1 MSARTQ
7 RSGTIKNKYIPGDI
21 TSFIN
26 QHPSRSALYTRQE
39 SQEKVESLKNGAQ
52 SLTAG
57 MNKISLE
64 PICTPMNNFH
74 PSKSSSNKLKD
85 ARAKSAFAAA
95 YHNFQTAKK
104 MAQENLDHQPLP
116 DAILDKNFTELQA
129 QGDPNPGLG
138 LDVQLT
144 TTGIG
149 YKGYKVG
156 PTQCTKLKVY
166 RPKTCGVLPK
176 HLDKSTMSEAINGE
190 QIKLGPKIGPMD
202 LAIGWDYRP
211 KNREPKLPKHIDG
224 SNDIVASVFT
234 LVPQQVPEKENIM
247 QFERAEG
254 VFHNTQG
261 EIDFFDRDLILK
273 RKDYQKK
280 YEKERECT
288 CGTDVAS
295 FSNVPGSES
304 IAKKNRPKTS
314 KSDSAVYMTYGK
326 DRRCKSSPNLS
337 MIVNPRTNTE
347 IGSITTAVE
356 DPRKIPV
363 NNLPI
368 ETNEQK
374 KVLQQP
380 RYAHPT
386 IPRMCHQMR
395 HDYEKMMK
403 KYFLTNEL
411 MKLDEN
417 NNCSF
422 SSPTPPISKKPQ
434 VIYVPRPKQPYKKKN
449 YRIESL
455 APPFSSWTGRGDEF
469 PNHLRL
475 SSIYQQAYKPVES
488 RKRRFLQA
496 IHR

>member
-1 MSARTQ
+1 M
-7 RSGTIKNKYIPGDI
+7 KK
-21 TSFIN
+21 IN
-26 QHPSRSALYTRQE
+26 
-39 SQEKVESLKNGAQ
+39 
-52 SLTAG
+52 
-57 MNKISLE
+57 LE
-64 PICTPMNNFH
+64 PITVPIDH
-74 PSKSSSNKLKD
+74 LQPTKSSSNKLRE
-85 ARAKSAFAAA
+85 ARARSAFAAA
-95 YHNFQTAKK
+95 YYNFQTAKK

-138 LDVQLT
+138 LDVHLT

-176 HLDKSTMSEAINGE
+176 HLDQSTMCDPANGE
-190 QIKLGPKIGPMD
+190 PIKLDPKIGPMD
-202 LAIGWDYRP
+202 LAIRWDYRP

-224 SNDIVASVFT
+224 SNDIVPAVFT
-234 LVPQQVPEKENIM
+234 LVQQVPQKESDL

-273 RKDYQKK
+273 RKDHQKK
-280 YEKERECT
+280 YEKGRECT

-295 FSNVPGSES
+295 FADVPGSES
-304 IAKKNRPKTS
+304 ITRKNRPKTT
-314 KSDSAVYMTYGK
+314 KSDSVIYMSSEVNG
-326 DRRCKSSPNLS
+326 RRCKSSPNLS
-337 MIVNPRTNTE
+337 LIVNPRSQTE
-347 IGSITTAVE
+347 PGSITTGME
-356 DPRKIPV
+356 DMRKIPV
-363 NNLPI
+363 NYLPK

-374 KVLQQP
+374 KAVRQP
-380 RYAHPT
+380 RHANQM
-386 IPRMCHQMR
+386 IPRLCHQMR
-395 HDYEKMMK
+395 HDYERMMK

-417 NNCSF
+417 NNC
-422 SSPTPPISKKPQ
+422 PVITETPPIHSKTK
-434 VIYVPRPKQPYKKKN
+434 VVYVPRPKQPYKKKN
-449 YRIESL
+449 YQIDSL

-475 SSIYQQAYKPVES
+475 TSIYRQAYKPKVVKES
-488 RKRRFLQA
+488 RKRPFLQA

>member
-1 MSARTQ
+1 M
-7 RSGTIKNKYIPGDI
+7 
-21 TSFIN
+21 
-26 QHPSRSALYTRQE
+26 
-39 SQEKVESLKNGAQ
+39 KNGAQ
-52 SLTAG
+52 CLSAD
-57 MNKISLE
+57 MNKINLE
-64 PICTPMNNFH
+64 PILPPNVNLP
-74 PSKSSSNKLKD
+74 PSKSSSNRLKE

-95 YHNFQTAKK
+95 FHNFQTAKK

-116 DAILDKNFTELQA
+116 DAILDKNYTELQA

-176 HLDKSTMSEAINGE
+176 HLDKSTMSDPLDGEAI
-190 QIKLGPKIGPMD
+190 KTVGPKIGPMD
-202 LAIGWDYRP
+202 LAIRWDYRP

-224 SNDIVASVFT
+224 TNDVVNAVFT
-234 LVPQQVPEKENIM
+234 LVQQVPEKENLL

-273 RKDYQKK
+273 RQDYQQK
-280 YEKERECT
+280 YEKGRECT

-295 FSNVPGSES
+295 FANVPGSES
-304 IAKKNRPKTS
+304 ITRKNRPKTT
-314 KSDSAVYMTYGK
+314 KSDSAVYMTNGSSAI
-326 DRRCKSSPNLS
+326 RCKSSPNLS
-337 MIVNPRTNTE
+337 MLANPRSGE
-347 IGSITTAVE
+347 APSITSALDMTRTVPINHL
-356 DPRKIPV
+356 PR
-363 NNLPI
+363 

-374 KVLQQP
+374 KVVKQS
-380 RYAHPT
+380 RYAHQT
-386 IPRMCHQMR
+386 IPRLCHQMR
-395 HDYEKMMK
+395 SDYERMMK
-403 KYFLTNEL
+403 KYFVTNDML
-411 MKLDEN
+411 QLDEN
-417 NNCSF
+417 NNC
-422 SSPTPPISKKPQ
+422 PIITETPPNNKPK

-449 YRIESL
+449 YQIDSL

-475 SSIYQQAYKPVES
+475 ASIYQQAYKPKQVES
-488 RKRRFLQA
+488 RKRRFLQS

>member
-1 MSARTQ
+1 ME
-7 RSGTIKNKYIPGDI
+7 N
-21 TSFIN
+21 
-26 QHPSRSALYTRQE
+26 
-39 SQEKVESLKNGAQ
+39 LKNGAQ
-52 SLTAG
+52 SLTSD
-57 MNKISLE
+57 MNKINLE
-64 PICTPMNNFH
+64 PISQPGQ
-74 PSKSSSNKLKD
+74 PSKSSSNKLRE

-95 YHNFQTAKK
+95 FYNFETARK

-138 LDVQLT
+138 LDVKLT

-176 HLDKSTMSEAINGE
+176 HLDQSTMSDPINGE
-190 QIKLGPKIGPMD
+190 PIRLDPKIGPMD
-202 LAIGWDYRP
+202 LAIRWDYRP

-224 SNDIVASVFT
+224 SNDFVPAVFT
-234 LVPQQVPEKENIM
+234 LVHQKPEKENVM

-273 RKDYQKK
+273 RKDHQKK
-280 YEKERECT
+280 YEKGRECT

-295 FSNVPGSES
+295 FTNVPGSDS
-304 IAKKNRPKTS
+304 ITRKNRPKTT
-314 KSDSAVYMTYGK
+314 KSDSVVYTSNGFNGK
-326 DRRCKSSPNLS
+326 RCKSSPNLS
-337 MIVNPRTNTE
+337 LVANPRSVTE
-347 IGSITTAVE
+347 PGSITTAVE

-363 NNLPI
+363 SLMPR
-368 ETNEQK
+368 ETKEQQ
-374 KVLQQP
+374 KVMRQP
-380 RYAHPT
+380 RYANTT
-386 IPRMCHQMR
+386 IPRLCHQMR
-395 HDYEKMMK
+395 HDYERIMK
-403 KYFLTNEL
+403 KYFMTNE
-411 MKLDEN
+411 MVDEN
-417 NNCSF
+417 NNC
-422 SSPTPPISKKPQ
+422 PLIIEPPHQSNKAK

-449 YRIESL
+449 YQIDSL

-475 SSIYQQAYKPVES
+475 ASIYQQAYKPVES
-488 RKRRFLQA
+488 RKRRFLQS

>member
-1 MSARTQ
+1 ME
-7 RSGTIKNKYIPGDI
+7 N
-21 TSFIN
+21 
-26 QHPSRSALYTRQE
+26 
-39 SQEKVESLKNGAQ
+39 VKNGAQ
-52 SLTAG
+52 SLSLD

-64 PICTPMNNFH
+64 PITKSLQ
-74 PSKSSSNKLKD
+74 PSKSSSNKLREE
-85 ARAKSAFAAA
+85 RAKSAFAAA
-95 YHNFQTAKK
+95 FYNFQTAKK
-104 MAQENLDHQPLP
+104 MAQDNLDHQPLP
-116 DAILDKNFTELQA
+116 DAIMDKNFIDLQA

-138 LDVQLT
+138 LDVKLT

-176 HLDKSTMSEAINGE
+176 HLDKSTMSDPIEGE
-190 QIKLGPKIGPMD
+190 TIKLDPKIGPMD
-202 LAIGWDYRP
+202 LAIRWDYRP
-211 KNREPKLPKHIDG
+211 KNREPKLPRHIDG
-224 SNDIVASVFT
+224 SNDIVPAIFT
-234 LVPQQVPEKENIM
+234 LVQQVPHKENTT
-247 QFERAEG
+247 QFERFEG

-280 YEKERECT
+280 HEKERDCT

-295 FSNVPGSES
+295 FADVPGSES
-304 IAKKNRPKTS
+304 ITRKNRPKTT
-314 KSDSAVYMTYGK
+314 KSDSLIYVNSGSGNG
-326 DRRCKSSPNLS
+326 RRCKSSPNMS
-337 MIVNPRTNTE
+337 MIVNPRSMTE
-347 IGSITTAVE
+347 PGSITTAVD

-363 NNLPI
+363 NHLPR

-374 KVLQQP
+374 KIIKQP
-380 RYAHPT
+380 RYANPT
-386 IPRMCHQMR
+386 IPRLCYQMR
-395 HDYEKMMK
+395 HDYERMMK

-417 NNCSF
+417 NNC
-422 SSPTPPISKKPQ
+422 PMITETPPISNKPK

-449 YRIESL
+449 YQIDSL

-475 SSIYQQAYKPVES
+475 TSIYQQAYKKKES
-488 RKRRFLQA
+488 RKRPFLQS

>member
-1 MSARTQ
+1 
-7 RSGTIKNKYIPGDI
+7 
-21 TSFIN
+21 
-26 QHPSRSALYTRQE
+26 
-39 SQEKVESLKNGAQ
+39 
-52 SLTAG
+52 
-57 MNKISLE
+57 MNKINLE
-64 PICTPMNNFH
+64 PLTSPSPDK
-74 PSKSSSNKLKD
+74 PSKSSSSKLRE

-95 YHNFQTAKK
+95 YYNFQTAKK
-104 MAQENLDHQPLP
+104 MASDNLDHQPLP

-176 HLDKSTMSEAINGE
+176 HLDKATMSDPLDGMK
-190 QIKLGPKIGPMD
+190 IKLDPKIGPMD
-202 LAIGWDYRP
+202 LAIRWDYRP

-224 SNDIVASVFT
+224 SNDIVPAVFT
-234 LVPQQVPEKENIM
+234 LVQQVPEKENLL

-280 YEKERECT
+280 YEKERDCT

-295 FSNVPGSES
+295 FANVPGSES
-304 IAKKNRPKTS
+304 VASKNRPKTT
-314 KSDSAVYMTYGK
+314 KSDSVIYTSNGET
-326 DRRCKSSPNLS
+326 RRCKSSPNLS
-337 MIVNPRTNTE
+337 MIANTRATEPE
-347 IGSITTAVE
+347 ILMAAV
-356 DPRKIPV
+356 DDMRKIPV
-363 NNLPI
+363 HQMPR
-368 ETNEQK
+368 ETREQK
-374 KVLQQP
+374 KARRQP
-380 RYAHPT
+380 RYAHQT
-386 IPRMCHQMR
+386 IPRLCHQMR

-411 MKLDEN
+411 AKLDEN
-417 NNCSF
+417 NNC
-422 SSPTPPISKKPQ
+422 PIITETPPLHTKQK

-449 YRIESL
+449 YQIDSL

-475 SSIYQQAYKPVES
+475 SSVYQKAYKPVES
-488 RKRRFLQA
+488 RTRRFVQSL
-496 IHR
+496 RR

>member
-1 MSARTQ
+1 M
-7 RSGTIKNKYIPGDI
+7 PGDI

-26 QHPSRSALYTRQE
+26 QHPSRSFLYTKQNTE
-39 SQEKVESLKNGAQ
+39 EKADSVKNGAL
-52 SLTAG
+52 SLTAD
-57 MNKISLE
+57 MNKINLQ
-64 PICTPMNNFH
+64 PILSPTDHLKPT
-74 PSKSSSNKLKD
+74 KSSSNKLRE

-95 YHNFQTAKK
+95 YYNFQTAKK
-104 MAQENLDHQPLP
+104 MAQDNLDHQPLP

-138 LDVQLT
+138 LDVHLT

-176 HLDKSTMSEAINGE
+176 YLDKSTMSDPINGE
-190 QIKLGPKIGPMD
+190 AIKLDPKIGPMD
-202 LAIGWDYRP
+202 LAIRWDYRP
-211 KNREPKLPKHIDG
+211 KNREPRLPKHIDG
-224 SNDIVASVFT
+224 SNDIVPAVFT
-234 LVPQQVPEKENIM
+234 LVQQVPEKENAM

-261 EIDFFDRDLILK
+261 EVDFFDRDLIIK

-280 YEKERECT
+280 YEKERDCT
-288 CGTDVAS
+288 CGTDVAN
-295 FSNVPGSES
+295 FADVPGSES
-304 IAKKNRPKTS
+304 ITRKNRPKTT
-314 KSDSAVYMTYGK
+314 KSDTILYTSSGNS
-326 DRRCKSSPNLS
+326 RRCKSSPNIS
-337 MIVNPRTNTE
+337 MIALRDTE
-347 IGSITTAVE
+347 PGSITTA
-356 DPRKIPV
+356 DDSRKIPV
-363 NNLPI
+363 NHLPK

-374 KVLQQP
+374 KVVRQP
-380 RYAHPT
+380 RHAHPT
-386 IPRMCHQMR
+386 IPRLCHQMR

-417 NNCSF
+417 NNC
-422 SSPTPPISKKPQ
+422 PLITETPPINKTK

-449 YRIESL
+449 YEINSL

-475 SSIYQQAYKPVES
+475 SSIYQQAYKPKPIES
-488 RKRRFLQA
+488 RKRPFLQS
-496 IHR
+496 INR

>member
-1 MSARTQ
+1 MEAVQ
-7 RSGTIKNKYIPGDI
+7 
-21 TSFIN
+21 
-26 QHPSRSALYTRQE
+26 
-39 SQEKVESLKNGAQ
+39 NGAQ

-57 MNKISLE
+57 MNKINLE
-64 PICTPMNNFH
+64 PIRSPVENLQ
-74 PSKSSSNKLKD
+74 PSKSSSNKLRE

-95 YHNFQTAKK
+95 FHNFETAKK

-116 DAILDKNFTELQA
+116 DAILDKNFVELQA

-138 LDVQLT
+138 LDVMLT

-176 HLDKSTMSEAINGE
+176 HLDKSTMSDPVNGE
-190 QIKLGPKIGPMD
+190 VVTLDPKIGPMD
-202 LAIGWDYRP
+202 LAIRWDYRP

-224 SNDIVASVFT
+224 SNDFVPAVFT
-234 LVPQQVPEKENIM
+234 LVQQVPQQKESDL

-280 YEKERECT
+280 YEKGRECT

-295 FSNVPGSES
+295 FADVPGSDS
-304 IAKKNRPKTS
+304 IVKKNRPKTA
-314 KSDSAVYMTYGK
+314 KSDSILYSSNGDAK
-326 DRRCKSSPNLS
+326 RCKSSPNLS
-337 MIVNPRTNTE
+337 MMVNPRETDP
-347 IGSITTAVE
+347 GSIMTAME
-356 DPRKIPV
+356 DPRKVPV
-363 NNLPI
+363 NILPR
-368 ETNEQK
+368 ETNQQK
-374 KVLQQP
+374 SVVRQP
-380 RYAHPT
+380 RYANHT
-386 IPRMCHQMR
+386 IPRLCHQMR

-417 NNCSF
+417 NNC
-422 SSPTPPISKKPQ
+422 PLITETPPLAKKTK
-434 VIYVPRPKQPYKKKN
+434 VVYVPRPKQPYKKKN
-449 YRIESL
+449 YQIDSL

-475 SSIYQQAYKPVES
+475 SSIYQQAYKTSKPIE
-488 RKRRFLQA
+488 RTRRFLQS

>member
-1 MSARTQ
+1 
-7 RSGTIKNKYIPGDI
+7 
-21 TSFIN
+21 
-26 QHPSRSALYTRQE
+26 
-39 SQEKVESLKNGAQ
+39 
-52 SLTAG
+52 
-57 MNKISLE
+57 MNKINLE
-64 PICTPMNNFH
+64 PINTPSPQ
-74 PSKSSSNKLKD
+74 PSKSSSNKLRE

-95 YHNFQTAKK
+95 YYNFETARK

-116 DAILDKNFTELQA
+116 DAILDKNFIELQA
-129 QGDPNPGLG
+129 HGDPNPGLG

-176 HLDKSTMSEAINGE
+176 HIDQSVMCEPLDGE
-190 QIKLGPKIGPMD
+190 RITLDPKIGPMD
-202 LAIGWDYRP
+202 LAIRWDYRP

-224 SNDIVASVFT
+224 SNDFVPAVFT
-234 LVPQQVPEKENIM
+234 LVTQKPEKENAM

-280 YEKERECT
+280 YEKGRECT

-304 IAKKNRPKTS
+304 VIKKNRPKTT
-314 KSDSAVYMTYGK
+314 KSDSLIYNTHEINGK
-326 DRRCKSSPNLS
+326 RCKSSPNLS
-337 MIVNPRTNTE
+337 LVVNPRSVTDP
-347 IGSITTAVE
+347 GSITTAVE

-363 NNLPI
+363 NILPR
-368 ETNEQK
+368 ETKEQQK
-374 KVLQQP
+374 AVRQP
-380 RYAHPT
+380 RYANPT
-386 IPRMCHQMR
+386 IPRLCHQMR
-395 HDYEKMMK
+395 NDYERMMK

-411 MKLDEN
+411 IDEN
-417 NNCSF
+417 NNC
-422 SSPTPPISKKPQ
+422 PLIIEPPHYNKTK

-449 YRIESL
+449 YQIDSL

-475 SSIYQQAYKPVES
+475 SSIYQQAYKPMES
-488 RKRRFLQA
+488 RKRRFLRS

>member
-1 MSARTQ
+1 
-7 RSGTIKNKYIPGDI
+7 
-21 TSFIN
+21 
-26 QHPSRSALYTRQE
+26 
-39 SQEKVESLKNGAQ
+39 
-52 SLTAG
+52 
-57 MNKISLE
+57 MNKINLE
-64 PICTPMNNFH
+64 PIKSPNGIKQ
-74 PSKSSSNKLKD
+74 PSKSSSNKLRE

-95 YHNFQTAKK
+95 FHNFETARK

-176 HLDKSTMSEAINGE
+176 HLDKSTMSDPINGE
-190 QIKLGPKIGPMD
+190 AITLDPKIGPMD
-202 LAIGWDYRP
+202 LAIRWDYRP
-211 KNREPKLPKHIDG
+211 KGREPKLPKHIDG
-224 SNDIVASVFT
+224 SNDIVGGIFT
-234 LVPQQVPEKENIM
+234 LVQQVPEKENEL

-254 VFHNTQG
+254 IFHNTQG

-280 YEKERECT
+280 YEKARECT

-295 FSNVPGSES
+295 FLNVPGSES
-304 IAKKNRPKTS
+304 ISKKNRPKTS
-314 KSDSAVYMTYGK
+314 KSDSEVYMPELNGK
-326 DRRCKSSPNLS
+326 RCKSSPNLS
-337 MIVNPRTNTE
+337 MIANPRSATDPGSTITE
-347 IGSITTAVE
+347 REVQ
-356 DPRKIPV
+356 RKIPV
-363 NNLPI
+363 HLLPR

-374 KVLQQP
+374 KVVRQP
-380 RYAHPT
+380 RFAHHT
-386 IPRMCHQMR
+386 IPRLCHQMR

-411 MKLDEN
+411 IKLDEN
-417 NNCSF
+417 NN
-422 SSPTPPISKKPQ
+422 SPIITETPPINKPK

-449 YRIESL
+449 YQIDSL

-475 SSIYQQAYKPVES
+475 ASIYQKAYKPVES
-488 RKRRFLQA
+488 RTRRFIQA
-496 IHR
+496 VRR